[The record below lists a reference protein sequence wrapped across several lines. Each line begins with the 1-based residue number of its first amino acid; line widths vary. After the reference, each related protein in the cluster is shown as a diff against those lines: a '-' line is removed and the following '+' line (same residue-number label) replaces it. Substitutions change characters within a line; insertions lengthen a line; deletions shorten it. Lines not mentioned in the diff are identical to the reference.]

1 MKTQFP
7 RLGISRRVLLSAMA
21 VLPTAY
27 ASLDATS
34 APAQTA
40 ASGGQLPAWNDGPAK
55 QAIFDFVRRTT
66 DRSSPHYVLPEE
78 RVAVFDQD
86 GTLWVEHPLYTQV
99 VYCLERVP
107 AVVAKKPAL
116 KTVEPF
122 RVCPKSLSRIT
133 ELSQHEADGGQS
145 KESQCI
151 AVEILKIF
159 GKAPAAIEPG
169 NCALDDPA
177 FWEDHEPF
185 GMIRAFDDFCF
196 EAGEDLGKIGIEKRA
211 LIRAVGEQF
220 LQEWE
225 HSKQRG

>member
-1 MKTQFP
+1 MSVERICFRATNAGMTNSALVKKMP
-7 RLGISRRVLLSAMA
+7 RFEKKY
-21 VLPTAY
+21 PT
-27 ASLDATS
+27 
-34 APAQTA
+34 
-40 ASGGQLPAWNDGPAK
+40 
-55 QAIFDFVRRTT
+55 
-66 DRSSPHYVLPEE
+66 
-78 RVAVFDQD
+78 
-86 GTLWVEHPLYTQV
+86 
-99 VYCLERVP
+99 VP
-107 AVVAKKPAL
+107 I
-116 KTVEPF
+116 

-133 ELSQHEADGGQS
+133 ELSQHKPDGGQS

-159 GKAPAAIEPG
+159 GKAPAAIEPS

>member
-1 MKTQFP
+1 MFVFATLRP
-7 RLGISRRVLLSAMA
+7 WSSRHPSVESSRSGE
-21 VLPTAY
+21 
-27 ASLDATS
+27 STS
-34 APAQTA
+34 V
-40 ASGGQLPAWNDGPAK
+40 
-55 QAIFDFVRRTT
+55 I
-66 DRSSPHYVLPEE
+66 
-78 RVAVFDQD
+78 
-86 GTLWVEHPLYTQV
+86 
-99 VYCLERVP
+99 
-107 AVVAKKPAL
+107 
-116 KTVEPF
+116 

-133 ELSQHEADGGQS
+133 ELSQHKPDGGQS

-159 GKAPAAIEPG
+159 GKAPAAIEPS

-211 LIRAVGEQF
+211 LIRAVGEQL

>member
-1 MKTQFP
+1 MSLS
-7 RLGISRRVLLSAMA
+7 RLALRTRIYGGFSVLVLLGLALTVFGCWQLSSIKDDVHRMTKLSDGMVRVL
-21 VLPTAY
+21 
-27 ASLDATS
+27 
-34 APAQTA
+34 QI
-40 ASGGQLPAWNDGPAK
+40 G
-55 QAIFDFVRRTT
+55 QAIEIIHRAAVAYIVAGNEEPLRDASNAAAKAAELLQSAAQATTSSERRHAYNDLQT
-66 DRSSPHYVLPEE
+66 SL
-78 RVAVFDQD
+78 
-86 GTLWVEHPLYTQV
+86 
-99 VYCLERVP
+99 
-107 AVVAKKPAL
+107 
-116 KTVEPF
+116 

-133 ELSQHEADGGQS
+133 ELSQHKPDGGQS

-185 GMIRAFDDFCF
+185 GMIRAFDDFGF

>member
-1 MKTQFP
+1 MT
-7 RLGISRRVLLSAMA
+7 SRRSSGSMRAESAVESTKSENMT
-21 VLPTAY
+21 VTWRR
-27 ASLDATS
+27 S
-34 APAQTA
+34 A
-40 ASGGQLPAWNDGPAK
+40 
-55 QAIFDFVRRTT
+55 
-66 DRSSPHYVLPEE
+66 RSSG
-78 RVAVFDQD
+78 A
-86 GTLWVEHPLYTQV
+86 
-99 VYCLERVP
+99 
-107 AVVAKKPAL
+107 AL
-116 KTVEPF
+116 

-133 ELSQHEADGGQS
+133 ELSQHKSDGGQS

-185 GMIRAFDDFCF
+185 GMIRAFDDFYF

>member
-1 MKTQFP
+1 MVELVVSTP
-7 RLGISRRVLLSAMA
+7 DDRLRRFSER
-21 VLPTAY
+21 P
-27 ASLDATS
+27 
-34 APAQTA
+34 QTPD
-40 ASGGQLPAWNDGPAK
+40 L
-55 QAIFDFVRRTT
+55 
-66 DRSSPHYVLPEE
+66 
-78 RVAVFDQD
+78 
-86 GTLWVEHPLYTQV
+86 
-99 VYCLERVP
+99 
-107 AVVAKKPAL
+107 
-116 KTVEPF
+116 

-133 ELSQHEADGGQS
+133 ELSQHKSDGGQS

-159 GKAPAAIEPG
+159 GKAPAAIEPD

-185 GMIRAFDDFCF
+185 GIIRAFDDFCF